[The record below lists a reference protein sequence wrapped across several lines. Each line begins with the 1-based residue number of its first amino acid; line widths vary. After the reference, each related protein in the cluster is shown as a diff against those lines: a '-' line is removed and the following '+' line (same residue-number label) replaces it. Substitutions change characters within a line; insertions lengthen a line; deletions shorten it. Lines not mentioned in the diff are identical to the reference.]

1 MDSLAIRLNN
11 NMESIRISKYFT
23 DCGVM
28 SRRAAEAEI
37 QKGNVT
43 VNGSVATLGQK
54 IDPEVDIVEYKGKRV
69 CLPEG
74 EKICII
80 LNKPRGIVTTSSD
93 EKGRADVTDLCRDVR
108 DSTGKSI
115 RLYPI
120 GRLDMDSD
128 GLLLLTNDGEL
139 ANKLTHPRHSIP
151 KIYHVTL
158 SGVLSE
164 QEVAALGSPIV
175 IDGRET
181 SPVTVKTLSQNDKT
195 TLAEFQLY
203 EGRNRQIRRMCE
215 SHGVKIQ
222 KLTRVAIGNINLG
235 ALPVGKW
242 RRLTDDEIK
251 YLKEC

>member
-1 MDSLAIRLNN
+1 
-11 NMESIRISKYFT
+11 
-23 DCGVM
+23 M

-74 EKICII
+74 EKICIM

>member
-1 MDSLAIRLNN
+1 
-11 NMESIRISKYFT
+11 
-23 DCGVM
+23 M

-37 QKGNVT
+37 AKGNVT
-43 VNGSVATLGQK
+43 VNGATATLGQK
-54 IDPEVDIVEYKGKRV
+54 IDPAVDIVEYNGKRV
-69 CLPEG
+69 CMPTG
-74 EKICII
+74 QKICIM

-93 EKGRADVTDLCRDVR
+93 EKGRADVTDLCRDVK
-108 DSTGKSI
+108 DSAGKSI

-158 SGVLSE
+158 SGILSE

-181 SPVTVKTLSQNDKT
+181 VPVTVKKLSQSNNT
-195 TLAEFQLY
+195 TIAEFELY
-203 EGRNRQIRRMCE
+203 EGRNRQIRRMCD

-235 ALPVGKW
+235 TLPVGKW
-242 RRLTDDEIK
+242 RKLKEDEIK
-251 YLKEC
+251 YLKEY

>member
-1 MDSLAIRLNN
+1 
-11 NMESIRISKYFT
+11 
-23 DCGVM
+23 M

-37 QKGNVT
+37 TAGKVK
-43 VNGSVATLGQK
+43 VNGVVATLGQK
-54 IDPEVDIVEYKGKRV
+54 IDPKVDIVEYKGKRIT
-69 CLPEG
+69 LPEG
-74 EKICII
+74 EKICIM
-80 LNKPRGIVTTSSD
+80 LNKPRGIVTTAAD
-93 EKGRADVTDLCRDVR
+93 EKGRTDVTDLCRDVK
-108 DSTGKSI
+108 DSAGKTI

-158 SGVLSE
+158 SGVLTE
-164 QEVAALGSPIV
+164 QEVISLGAPIV

-181 SPVTVKTLSQNDKT
+181 APVTVKTISQSDKT
-195 TLAEFQLY
+195 TVAQFELY
-203 EGRNRQIRRMCE
+203 EGRNRQIRRMCD

-222 KLTRVAIGNINLG
+222 KLTRVAIGKITLG
-235 ALPVGKW
+235 NLPVGKW
-242 RRLTDDEIK
+242 RKLTDDEIK

>member
-1 MDSLAIRLNN
+1 
-11 NMESIRISKYFT
+11 
-23 DCGVM
+23 M

-37 QKGNVT
+37 TAGNIK

-54 IDPEVDIVEYKGKRV
+54 INPEVDIVEYKGKRISM
-69 CLPEG
+69 PGG
-74 EKICII
+74 EKICVM

-93 EKGRADVTDLCRDVR
+93 EKGRADVTDLCRDVK
-108 DSTGKSI
+108 DSAGKSI
-115 RLYPI
+115 RLYPV

-164 QEVAALGSPIV
+164 QEVSSLDAPIV

-181 SPVTVKTLSQNDKT
+181 APVTVKKLSQGEKT
-195 TLAEFQLY
+195 TLAQFELY
-203 EGRNRQIRRMCE
+203 EGRNRQIRRMCDA
-215 SHGVKIQ
+215 HGVKIQ
-222 KLTRVAIGNINLG
+222 KLTRVAIGNITLG
-235 ALPVGKW
+235 NLPVGKW
-242 RRLTDDEIK
+242 RKLTDDEVK

>member
-1 MDSLAIRLNN
+1 
-11 NMESIRISKYFT
+11 
-23 DCGVM
+23 M

-37 QKGNVT
+37 TAGKVK
-43 VNGSVATLGQK
+43 VNGVVATLGQK
-54 IDPEVDIVEYKGKRV
+54 IDPEVDIVEYKGKRIT
-69 CLPEG
+69 LPDG
-74 EKICII
+74 EKICVM

-93 EKGRADVTDLCRDVR
+93 EKGRADVTALCRDVK
-108 DSTGKSI
+108 DSAGKTV
-115 RLYPI
+115 RLYPV

-164 QEVAALGSPIV
+164 QEVTSLGEPIV

-181 SPVTVKTLSQNDKT
+181 APVTVKKLSQDEKI
-195 TLAEFQLY
+195 TLAEFELY

-215 SHGVKIQ
+215 THGVKIQ

-235 ALPVGKW
+235 NLPVGKW
-242 RRLTDDEIK
+242 RKLTDDEVK

>member
-1 MDSLAIRLNN
+1 
-11 NMESIRISKYFT
+11 
-23 DCGVM
+23 M

-37 QKGNVT
+37 QKGNVK

-54 IDPEVDIVEYKGKRV
+54 IDPESDIVEYKGKRIS
-69 CLPEG
+69 LPDG
-74 EKICII
+74 EKICIM
-80 LNKPRGIVTTSSD
+80 LNKPRGIVTTASD
-93 EKGRADVTDLCRDVR
+93 EKGRADVTQLCRDVK
-108 DSTGKSI
+108 DSSGKSI
-115 RLYPI
+115 RLYPV

-164 QEVAALGSPIV
+164 QEVTTLGAPIV

-181 SPVTVKTLSQNDKT
+181 TPVTVKKLSQGEKT
-195 TLAEFQLY
+195 TLAEFELY
-203 EGRNRQIRRMCE
+203 EGRNRQIRRMCD

-222 KLTRVAIGNINLG
+222 KLTRVAIGNITLG
-235 ALPVGKW
+235 NLPVGKW
-242 RRLTDDEIK
+242 RKLTDDEVK